1 MDRHV
6 REIKIRIFYLLLS
19 FLFTVITTLWFSLEL
34 IYIFVYPFLYYERQF
49 ICTDLTEP
57 LWSTLQICIW
67 TSFYLFFPL
76 SIYQTLSF
84 FLPSCYSSEK
94 KKLIAISLL
103 FLFLWNISLLVCHF
117 YLAPKV
123 WDLLL
128 NYQVSCSVVSIQLET
143 RISSYIDSACRLFG
157 FTILLFQ
164 IPLVLFL
171 LLEKKIVNAPFLFRH
186 RVGFLL
192 FSLLGASL
200 LSPPDWRSQLA
211 LALLFSVSFETSIWF
226 AFLHAKKIK
235 RKERLRSFWC
245 FYCFWFSLFLSFFIC
260 LFSNEKRKKKD

>member
-6 REIKIRIFYLLLS
+6 REIKTRIFYLLLS
-19 FLFTVITTLWFSLEL
+19 FLLTVITTLWFSLEL

-128 NYQVSCSVVSIQLET
+128 NYQVSCSVVSIRLET

-171 LLEKKIVNAPFLFRH
+171 LLEKKIVNAPFFFRH

-211 LALLFSVSFETSIWF
+211 LAFLFSVSFETSIWF
-226 AFLHAKKIK
+226 AFLHAKKVK
-235 RKERLRSFWC
+235 RKEWFRSF
-245 FYCFWFSLFLSFFIC
+245 
-260 LFSNEKRKKKD
+260 